1 MLLLAVALL
10 ACFLLLWL
18 AGVFLLGA
26 LGLQNK
32 NPFLA
37 FWAGIFPIGLT
48 GLLLSLFVPLQGA
61 AAALCF
67 WASGLGLW
75 RLWRKGGQ
83 QTGLSV
89 LGSALTLVLIALLA
103 YKTGYAEFKDGG
115 GGDTP
120 GYHLNLVRYLQDY
133 GTVAGIGNLQF
144 RLGMNSTWHVL
155 AALFEQGPL
164 LGRSAYLMQG
174 LLGLGALGWCVA
186 EVATSAAIWRRLY
199 AAGLIP
205 LVAYY
210 LRDMRPSLYYDNAA
224 LFLCAVVFSICL
236 RILLQKD
243 NRTVMAHC
251 VLVLTATAFMLK
263 PLNPLFVAGCAG
275 VAVWGVWHDSPLG
288 RLRRLALVCVLP
300 GFAAGVWIAKNV
312 LLTGY
317 PVYPSTIFPFPV
329 DWRMAEAKTRECL
342 ECILGW
348 ARMPN
353 ELYHE
358 SLRQGLGFWF
368 PSWLERQIQSFEMW
382 YNGFVPLGLGCVVWL
397 LACVRQRGAVVWCVL
412 GLTLASLAGWF
423 CSAPEIRFG
432 SAYFWIFLAAGAAC
446 LFRNQTASGL
456 TPRVRVVLWA
466 LGATLLGL
474 LVFFYQRGSHHSER
488 DWLAPAPAMLGNAV
502 PARIQPD
509 DGAEPFDVFVPRG
522 EGKGCAN
529 GPVPCT
535 SEPNGGFCLRDPRQW
550 ANGFRDCRSHFAGYV
565 SP

>member
-10 ACFLLLWL
+10 TCSLLLWL
-18 AGVFLLGA
+18 SGVFLLEA
-26 LGLQNK
+26 LGLQNQ

-37 FWAGIFPIGLT
+37 FWAGIFPLGLT
-48 GLLLSLFVPLQGA
+48 GLLFSLFVPLHGL

-75 RLWRKGGQ
+75 GLWRKGLR
-83 QTGLSV
+83 QTGVSV
-89 LGSALTLVLIALLA
+89 VGGMLVVALIALLA

-120 GYHLNLVRYLQDY
+120 GYHLHLVRYLREY

-144 RLGMNSTWHVL
+144 RLGMNSIWHVL

-174 LLGLGALGWCVA
+174 LLGLGAVGWCVA
-186 EVATSAAIWRRLY
+186 EVVTSGVVWRKLY
-199 AAGLIP
+199 AVALMP
-205 LVAYY
+205 MVAYY

-236 RILLQKD
+236 RILLQKE
-243 NRTVMAHC
+243 NRTAMAHG
-251 VLVLTATAFMLK
+251 VLVLTATAFLLK
-263 PLNPLFVAGCAG
+263 ALNPLFVVGCAG
-275 VAVWGVWHDSPLG
+275 IAAWGIWQDSPRG
-288 RLRRLALVCVLP
+288 RRLRRLALACVLP
-300 GFAAGVWIAKNV
+300 GFAAAVWIAKNV

-317 PVYPSTIFPFPV
+317 PVYPSTLLPFPV
-329 DWRMAEAKTRECL
+329 DWRMSEAKVRECL

-353 ELYHE
+353 ELYQE
-358 SLRQGLGFWF
+358 SLRQGISFWF

-382 YNGFVPLGLGCVVWL
+382 YNGFVPLGLGCMVWL
-397 LACVRQRGAVVWCVL
+397 LAIMRQRSATVWGVL

-423 CSAPEIRFG
+423 GSAPEIRFG
-432 SAYFWIFLAAGAAC
+432 SAYFWIFLAAAVAC
-446 LFRNQTASGL
+446 LFRRRAASGVTHGERL
-456 TPRVRVVLWA
+456 ALWA
-466 LGATLLGL
+466 LAAALLGL
-474 LVFFYQRGSHHSER
+474 FVFFYQRGSHHSER
-488 DWLAPAPAMLGNAV
+488 DWLAPAPAMQGNAV
-502 PARIQPD
+502 LAHVQPD
-509 DGAEPFDVFVPRG
+509 DGSKPFEVFVPRG

-535 SEPNGGFCLRDPRQW
+535 SEPGGGFCLRHQQW
-550 ANGFRDCRSHFAGYV
+550 TNGFRDCRSHFAGYV

>member
-10 ACFLLLWL
+10 TCSLLLWL
-18 AGVFLLGA
+18 AGLFLLEA
-26 LGLQNK
+26 LGLQSQ

-48 GLLLSLFVPLQGA
+48 GLLLSLFVSLQGP

-67 WASGLGLW
+67 WASGFGLW
-75 RLWRKGGQ
+75 RLWCKGFRHMGVSAF
-83 QTGLSV
+83 GAV
-89 LGSALTLVLIALLA
+89 LAVALITLLA

-120 GYHLNLVRYLQDY
+120 GYHLHLVRYLREY
-133 GTVAGIGNLQF
+133 GTVTGIGNLQF
-144 RLGMNSTWHVL
+144 RLGMNSIWHVL

-174 LLGLGALGWCVA
+174 LLSLGALGWCVA
-186 EVATSAAIWRRLY
+186 EVATSRVAWRRLY
-199 AAGLIP
+199 AVAIMP
-205 LVAYY
+205 MVAYY

-236 RILLQKD
+236 QILLQKE
-243 NRTVMAHC
+243 NRTARAHG
-251 VLVLTATAFMLK
+251 VLVLTATAFLLK

-275 VAVWGVWHDSPLG
+275 IAVWGIWQDSPQ
-288 RLRRLALVCVLP
+288 RRLPQLALACVLP
-300 GFAAGVWIAKNV
+300 GFAAVVWIAKNV

-317 PVYPSTIFPFPV
+317 PVYPSTILPFPV
-329 DWRMAEAKTRECL
+329 DWRMAEAKARECL

-353 ELYHE
+353 QLYHE
-358 SLRQGLGFWF
+358 SLRQGVGFWF
-368 PSWLERQIQSFEMW
+368 PSWLERQVQSFEMW
-382 YNGFVPLGLGCVVWL
+382 YNGFVPLGLGCLAWL
-397 LACVRQRGAVVWCVL
+397 LGSARQRGAVVWVVL

-423 CSAPEIRFG
+423 GSAPEIRFG
-432 SAYFWIFLAAGAAC
+432 SVYFWIFLAAAVAC
-446 LFRNQTASGL
+446 LFRNRAASGV
-456 TPRVRVVLWA
+456 TPGERLALWA
-466 LGATLLGL
+466 LGATMLGL
-474 LVFFYQRGSHHSER
+474 LVFFYQCGSHHSER
-488 DWLAPAPAMLGNAV
+488 DWLAPAPAMQGNAV
-502 PARIQPD
+502 PAYIQPD
-509 DGAEPFDVFVPRG
+509 DGAEPFEVFVPRG

-535 SEPNGGFCLRDPRQW
+535 SEPDGGFCLRNQRQW
-550 ANGFRDCRSHFAGYV
+550 INGFRDCRSHFAGYV